1 MSNLR
6 HSLHSRIHHRRHL
19 QANENGIRA
28 PRFSDLQK
36 STPTHHDDDDDDG
49 GGGDGG
55 CGDDDN
61 TTTNTTTAA
70 AAAAAAAAATSTER
84 IFP

>member
-1 MSNLR
+1 MSYLR
-6 HSLHSRIHHRRHL
+6 HSLHSRTHHRRHL
-19 QANENGIRA
+19 QANENGIRT

-36 STPTHHDDDDDDG
+36 STPTHDDDG
-49 GGGDGG
+49 GGGGGG

-61 TTTNTTTAA
+61 TTTTAA
-70 AAAAAAAAATSTER
+70 AASAAVAAATSTER

>member
-19 QANENGIRA
+19 QANENGIRT

-36 STPTHHDDDDDDG
+36 STPTHDDDDG
-49 GGGDGG
+49 GGGGGG

-61 TTTNTTTAA
+61 TTTTAA
-70 AAAAAAAAATSTER
+70 AASAAVAAATSTER

>member
-6 HSLHSRIHHRRHL
+6 HNLHSRIHHRRHL

-36 STPTHHDDDDDDG
+36 STPTHDDDDG
-49 GGGDGG
+49 GGGGGG

-61 TTTNTTTAA
+61 TTTTAA
-70 AAAAAAAAATSTER
+70 AAAVAAATSTER